1 MKKTLLF
8 LTIIILTPIL
18 SIGQNKKPKRG
29 NGISQ
34 VASLRDNIL
43 KKHPESLKE
52 LGALYERW
60 DSIASVE
67 EAKYMT
73 FNILKARVVDGS
85 KHKHIRREAIKAKP
99 ASLIAKELTDAEIEI
114 IAENSEILDL
124 IHFGLL
130 EHKYPFKLNG
140 TSNFYKEFAFY
151 DIKENDSILEI
162 GSGFGTL
169 GLMINLMMPKVN
181 LYLNELD
188 ESYLKY
194 IESRIYK
201 NPELFNAYKIA
212 LLKGAKKSTNLEHLE
227 VDKIILRNTYHHFSH
242 KEEMINSIKK
252 TLKKNGYLFLLE
264 STIELNSDDDLC
276 EKAMKKEEVLS
287 EMLEQG
293 FNLVAEE
300 KWGETAAL
308 KFQINAL
315 E

>member
-1 MKKTLLF
+1 MKKALLF
-8 LTIIILTPIL
+8 FTIIILTPIL
-18 SIGQNKKPKRG
+18 SICQDIKSERG

-34 VASLRDNIL
+34 VANLRDVIL
-43 KKHPESLKE
+43 KKHPDSLKE

-60 DSIASVE
+60 DSIASAE

-85 KHKHIRREAIKAKP
+85 KHKHIKKEAIKAKP
-99 ASLIAKELTDAEIEI
+99 ASLIAIGLTDAEIET
-114 IAENSEILDL
+114 IAGNSEILDL

-130 EHKYPFKLNG
+130 EHRYPFKLKG

-151 DIKENDSILEI
+151 DIKENDSIYEI

-188 ESYLKY
+188 ESYLRY

-212 LLKGAKKSTNLEHLE
+212 LLNGAKKSTNLEHLE

-264 STIELNSDDDLC
+264 STIELNNDDDLC
-276 EKAMKKEEVLS
+276 EKAMTKEAVLS

-293 FNLVAEE
+293 FTLVAEE

-308 KFQINAL
+308 KFQVK
-315 E
+315 